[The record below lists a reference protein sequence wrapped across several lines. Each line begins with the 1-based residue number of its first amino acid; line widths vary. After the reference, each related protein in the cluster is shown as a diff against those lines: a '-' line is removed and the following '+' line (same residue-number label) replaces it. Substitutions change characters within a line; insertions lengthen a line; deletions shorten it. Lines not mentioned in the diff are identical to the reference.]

1 MAILRRINSKAKS
14 DENTGFGTNSSMYGD
29 RLINRDGRANVRKTG
44 IPYFNRLS
52 WYHTMLEMPRWKF
65 LSLIFISFLFVNLVF
80 AIVYAAI
87 GVEHLGGMDAITPS
101 EKFIEAY
108 FFSAQT
114 FTTVGYGRINPTG
127 YLMSFVAAFEAFSG
141 LLFFALAT
149 GLFYARF
156 SRPQAFLRFTEKAII
171 APFKNGTAFMFRLA
185 PTKNNH
191 LTDAEVKLTLGMSI
205 EENGKP
211 VNKFYDLPLELAK
224 VNTIN
229 LSWTLVHAID
239 DKSALFNLS
248 LEDLKICRVEI
259 IAFVK
264 AFDET
269 YSNTVVART
278 SYTADEISF
287 GERFLPMYHRSD
299 DGSTTVLDLD
309 KLNLTEKAEI
319 SVRANGAEASK

>member
-1 MAILRRINSKAKS
+1 MAILRRINSRAKA
-14 DENTGFGTNSSMYGD
+14 DDNTGFGTNSSMYGD
-29 RLINRDGRANVRKTG
+29 RLVNRNGRANVRKTG
-44 IPYFNRLS
+44 LPFFSRLS
-52 WYHTMLEMPRWKF
+52 WYHTLLEMPRWKF
-65 LSLIFISFLFVNLVF
+65 LALIFISFLLVNLLF
-80 AIVYAAI
+80 AITFYII
-87 GVEHLGGMDAITPS
+87 GVEHLGGMDATTQG
-101 EKFIEAY
+101 EKFVEAY

-156 SRPQAFLRFTEKAII
+156 SRPEAFLRFTDKAII
-171 APFKNGTAFMFRLA
+171 APYKNGAALMFRMV

-191 LTDAEVKLTLGMSI
+191 LTDAEVKVTLGMSI
-205 EENGKP
+205 EENGKR
-211 VNKFYDLPLELAK
+211 VNKFYSLPLELSQ

-229 LSWTLVHAID
+229 LSWTIVHAID
-239 DKSALFNLS
+239 DKSALYNLT
-248 LEDLKICRVEI
+248 LDDLKMCRVEI

-278 SYTADEISF
+278 SYTAYEIDY
-287 GERFLPMYHRSD
+287 GERFLPMYHRSE
-299 DGSTTVLDLD
+299 DGSVTILDLD
-309 KLNLTEKAEI
+309 KLNLTEKAAVNVQVNE
-319 SVRANGAEASK
+319 AEAAK